1 MMCIILLRTSG
12 SGANTMR
19 TFMAMLIA
27 ALISN
32 VSYAYPIGDEAQE
45 IINSGTILFANPSN
59 NPKLLGATEVGVLF
73 NEEMFICLVKEFE
86 NLVLCLELDQLDTLF
101 K

>member
-1 MMCIILLRTSG
+1 
-12 SGANTMR
+12 MR
-19 TFMAMLIA
+19 TFLAIFIA
-27 ALISN
+27 AVISN
-32 VSYAYPIGDEAQE
+32 ISYAYPVGDEAQE

-73 NEEMFICLVKEFE
+73 NEEMFICMVKEFE

>member
-1 MMCIILLRTSG
+1 
-12 SGANTMR
+12 MR
-19 TFMAMLIA
+19 TFLAILIA
-27 ALISN
+27 AFISN
-32 VSYAYPIGDEAQE
+32 ISYAYPVGDEAQE

-59 NPKLLGATEVGVLF
+59 NPKLLGATEVGVLL

>member
-1 MMCIILLRTSG
+1 
-12 SGANTMR
+12 MR
-19 TFMAMLIA
+19 TFLAILVA
-27 ALISN
+27 AVISN
-32 VSYAYPIGDEAQE
+32 ISYAYPVGDEAQE

-59 NPKLLGATEVGVLF
+59 NPQLLGATEVGVLF

-86 NLVLCLELDQLDTLF
+86 NLVICLEMDQLDTLF

>member
-1 MMCIILLRTSG
+1 MCIILLRTSG

-59 NPKLLGATEVGVLF
+59 NPKLSDATEMGVLY